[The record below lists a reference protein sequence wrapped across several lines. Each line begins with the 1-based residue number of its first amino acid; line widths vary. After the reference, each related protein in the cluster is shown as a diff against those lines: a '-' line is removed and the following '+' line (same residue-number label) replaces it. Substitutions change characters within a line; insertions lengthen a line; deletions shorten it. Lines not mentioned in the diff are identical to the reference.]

1 MFYGEYIHFTVY
13 TLSRGT
19 ETGNRDGGESR
30 KQDKK
35 IIWETV
41 AMNNIHES
49 AKLASK
55 FLKSLANENRLV
67 ILCALAEGEKNVGE
81 LEEILGVRQ
90 PTLSQQLARLRADDM
105 VSTRRESKQIYYKL
119 SNEDAELVLGLIF
132 ELFCTGGS
140 AEMEPKSTKKSA
152 KKSASE
158 ADVEAA

>member
-1 MFYGEYIHFTVY
+1 VK
-13 TLSRGT
+13 
-19 ETGNRDGGESR
+19 TGNRDGGEAR

-35 IIWETV
+35 GIWGTV
-41 AMNNIHES
+41 AMKNIHEN

-132 ELFCTGGS
+132 ELFCTDGS
-140 AEMEPKSTKKSA
+140 AEMEPKSTKKSSE
-152 KKSASE
+152 KPASE